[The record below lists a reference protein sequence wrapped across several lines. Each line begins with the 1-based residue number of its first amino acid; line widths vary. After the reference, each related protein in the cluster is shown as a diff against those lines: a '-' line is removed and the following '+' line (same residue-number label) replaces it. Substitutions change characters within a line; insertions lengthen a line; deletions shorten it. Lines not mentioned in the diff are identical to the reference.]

1 MLASQEIGNPSHTT
15 TLAVLDQRFSGQRKS
30 SASLTCRDVSES
42 KTAQESIQCCPNGA
56 DRRARTGSLE
66 DTDGAGRP
74 SFACRAGSE
83 SSLRSPAAGRDWN
96 PTPLWLSGSKN
107 SFNHFETKDP
117 KVTTPTRTNESQW
130 PLYST
135 PAPLS
140 QYKVDQRCST
150 GLEIRI
156 E

>member
-1 MLASQEIGNPSHTT
+1 MLSQRRGPE
-15 TLAVLDQRFSGQRKS
+15 
-30 SASLTCRDVSES
+30 
-42 KTAQESIQCCPNGA
+42 GA
-56 DRRARTGSLE
+56 DRKPGGHGWSWAAFLRLSG
-66 DTDGAGRP
+66 
-74 SFACRAGSE
+74 GSE